1 MIDLKDEYLQ
11 IIRKIIRERFPECR
25 ILVYGSRITGKSWE
39 FSDID
44 IAIDN
49 GSEISWSELYD
60 LKEALSLTD
69 IPIIVD
75 ICDYNDISD
84 NFRKVILENYEVMQI
99 V

>member
-1 MIDLKDEYLQ
+1 MIELKDEYLQ
-11 IIRKIIRERFPECR
+11 IIRKIIYERFPKCR

-49 GSEISWSELYD
+49 GSEISWSKLYD

-84 NFRKVILENYEVMQI
+84 NFRKVILDNYELI
-99 V
+99 

>member
-11 IIRKIIRERFPECR
+11 IIRKIIHERFPDCK
-25 ILVYGSRITGKSWE
+25 ILVYGSRINGKSWE

-49 GSEISWSELYD
+49 ETKISWSKLYD

-84 NFRKVILENYEVMQI
+84 NFRKVILDNYELV
-99 V
+99 